1 MCYAPRPWTISPTP
15 APVVEEISEPVWDQ
29 VAEGQ
34 PVLLV
39 RDGIPAAVVVDVES
53 WQEAVQLA
61 ELAIRPT

>member
-1 MCYAPRPWTISPTP
+1 
-15 APVVEEISEPVWDQ
+15 VEEISEPVWDQ

-61 ELAIRPT
+61 ELAIRPA